1 MSQAK
6 EKLMELSQRLKGC
19 PSLDTSI
26 NPKLFRETW
35 NAFREINLDQGDEIT
50 TAVITAV
57 ILYDPEVFNPLLDEA
72 ELSLLNTIA
81 RSALERYQ
89 TRTNPLNQ
97 PGKLLGNCIAATN
110 CVRATI

>member
-1 MSQAK
+1 MNQAK
-6 EKLMELSQRLKGC
+6 EKLRDLSQRLKGC

-35 NAFREINLDQGDEIT
+35 NAFREINLDHGDEIT

-57 ILYDPEVFNPLLDEA
+57 ILHDPEVFNPLLDEA

-89 TRTNPLNQ
+89 TKTNPSNQ
-97 PGKLLGNCIAATN
+97 PGKLIAELLKEK
-110 CVRATI
+110 I

>member
-1 MSQAK
+1 MGSV
-6 EKLMELSQRLKGC
+6 SNVSFVG
-19 PSLDTSI
+19 
-26 NPKLFRETW
+26 W
-35 NAFREINLDQGDEIT
+35 NRKNFWEINLDQGDEIT

-89 TRTNPLNQ
+89 TKTNPLNQ
-97 PGKLLGNCIAATN
+97 PGKLIAESLK
-110 CVRATI
+110 VKI

>member
-1 MSQAK
+1 MNQAK
-6 EKLMELSQRLKGC
+6 AKLMELSQRLKAC

-57 ILYDPEVFNPLLDEA
+57 ILYDPQSFSPLLDEA

-89 TRTNPLNQ
+89 TKTNPANQ
-97 PGKLLGNCIAATN
+97 PGKLIAELLKE
-110 CVRATI
+110 TI

>member
-57 ILYDPEVFNPLLDEA
+57 ILYDPQSFSPLLDEA

-89 TRTNPLNQ
+89 TKTNPANQ
-97 PGKLLGNCIAATN
+97 PGKLIAELLKE
-110 CVRATI
+110 TI

>member
-1 MSQAK
+1 MSLAK
-6 EKLMELSQRLKGC
+6 EKLMELSQRLKAC
-19 PSLDTSI
+19 PALDTSI

-57 ILYDPEVFNPLLDEA
+57 ILHDPEVFNPLLDEA

-89 TRTNPLNQ
+89 TKPTPINQ
-97 PGKLLGNCIAATN
+97 PGKLIAELLKEK
-110 CVRATI
+110 I